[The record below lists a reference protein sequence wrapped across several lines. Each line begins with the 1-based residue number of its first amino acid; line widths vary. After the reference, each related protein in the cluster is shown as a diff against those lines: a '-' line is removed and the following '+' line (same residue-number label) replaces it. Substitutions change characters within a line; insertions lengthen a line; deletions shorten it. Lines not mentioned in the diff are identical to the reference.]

1 MTIARPA
8 DATASFWISA
18 VLLGIAAA
26 AAFHLAPS
34 LPLGVAF
41 DEKLKVDFVIKGEEN
56 FQHPLLMLQIVR
68 AAVLA
73 TGAVGKEGVLELG
86 RLAAALSGGLF
97 VFSACALAR
106 RAMGDVAALGAGLLT
121 AVAPLTV
128 LHAQLFKEDIF
139 LAPWLI
145 LGLYALDRLIETPTW
160 RRAVLFGLA
169 AGLAVSS
176 KYIGV
181 VLLAL
186 SLLPPLWVDTDIR
199 RYYRMVALSAVVA
212 ALVFCIV
219 DYPLFTNPHI
229 FAGGVKSEVD
239 HSLSGHLIVLYG
251 WQSNFLFTWTANLW
265 PGLRAPLALAGL
277 AGALLVAM
285 QWRASPPVLRRLLIF
300 AVVWYLLH
308 ELPPMKPYPEG
319 ARHMTV
325 MAAVFAVF
333 AAYAA
338 EWLGTR
344 LPERSRAFALVAM
357 IAAIA
362 IVPAF
367 FSYRLVMSAP
377 DDTQLVVRRIGA
389 TLPEPVVWAKPATTE
404 PSRELARPI
413 EEIEQWP
420 GFIVLNEL
428 FAEQYL
434 KALTLRGQQRIMRER
449 AKSYEALMKRPALR
463 VTSTAGSF
471 AFRNVPHRI
480 VALGGDP
487 TALAA
492 AAERF
497 ADEPDI
503 KLDVVPGQTAAGS
516 GEP

>member
-1 MTIARPA
+1 
-8 DATASFWISA
+8 
-18 VLLGIAAA
+18 
-26 AAFHLAPS
+26 
-34 LPLGVAF
+34 
-41 DEKLKVDFVIKGEEN
+41 
-56 FQHPLLMLQIVR
+56 MLQIVR
-68 AAVLA
+68 LAALA
-73 TGAVGKEGVLELG
+73 TGAVDKEGVLELG

-176 KYIGV
+176 KYVGL

-186 SLLPPLWVDTDIR
+186 SLLPPLWVDTDFW
-199 RYYRMVALSAVVA
+199 RYYRMVALSTVVA
-212 ALVFCIV
+212 ALVFCII

-239 HSLSGHLIVLYG
+239 YSLSGHLIVLYG

-265 PGLRAPLALAGL
+265 PGLRAPPALAGL
-277 AGALLVAM
+277 AGAL
-285 QWRASPPVLRRLLIF
+285 
-300 AVVWYLLH
+300 
-308 ELPPMKPYPEG
+308 
-319 ARHMTV
+319 
-325 MAAVFAVF
+325 
-333 AAYAA
+333 
-338 EWLGTR
+338 
-344 LPERSRAFALVAM
+344 LVAM

-367 FSYRLVMSAP
+367 VSYRLVQSAP

-389 TLPEPVVWAKPATTE
+389 TLPEPVIWAKPATTE

-434 KALTLRGQQRIMRER
+434 KALSLRGQQRIMRER

-463 VTSTAGSF
+463 VTSTAGRF

-487 TALAA
+487 AALAA

-497 ADEPDI
+497 SATPDI
-503 KLDVVPGQTAAGS
+503 KLDVLPGQSAAVSS
-516 GEP
+516 GP

>member
-26 AAFHLAPS
+26 AAYHLAPS

-338 EWLGTR
+338 EWVGTR

-377 DDTQLVVRRIGA
+377 DDTQLVIRRIGA

-516 GEP
+516 GGP

>member
-1 MTIARPA
+1 
-8 DATASFWISA
+8 
-18 VLLGIAAA
+18 
-26 AAFHLAPS
+26 
-34 LPLGVAF
+34 
-41 DEKLKVDFVIKGEEN
+41 
-56 FQHPLLMLQIVR
+56 
-68 AAVLA
+68 
-73 TGAVGKEGVLELG
+73 
-86 RLAAALSGGLF
+86 
-97 VFSACALAR
+97 
-106 RAMGDVAALGAGLLT
+106 
-121 AVAPLTV
+121 
-128 LHAQLFKEDIF
+128 
-139 LAPWLI
+139 
-145 LGLYALDRLIETPTW
+145 
-160 RRAVLFGLA
+160 
-169 AGLAVSS
+169 
-176 KYIGV
+176 
-181 VLLAL
+181 
-186 SLLPPLWVDTDIR
+186 
-199 RYYRMVALSAVVA
+199 
-212 ALVFCIV
+212 
-219 DYPLFTNPHI
+219 
-229 FAGGVKSEVD
+229 
-239 HSLSGHLIVLYG
+239 
-251 WQSNFLFTWTANLW
+251 
-265 PGLRAPLALAGL
+265 
-277 AGALLVAM
+277 M
-285 QWRASPPVLRRLLIF
+285 QWRASPPVLRRLLMF

-333 AAYAA
+333 SAYAA
-338 EWLGTR
+338 EWLAER

-487 TALAA
+487 AALAA

-503 KLDVVPGQTAAGS
+503 KLEVMPVQTAAGS

>member
-1 MTIARPA
+1 
-8 DATASFWISA
+8 
-18 VLLGIAAA
+18 
-26 AAFHLAPS
+26 
-34 LPLGVAF
+34 
-41 DEKLKVDFVIKGEEN
+41 
-56 FQHPLLMLQIVR
+56 MLQIVR

-97 VFSACALAR
+97 VFAACVLAR

-199 RYYRMVALSAVVA
+199 RYCRMVALSAVA
-212 ALVFCIV
+212 AGLVFCTV

-229 FAGGVKSEVD
+229 FAGGVKSEVE

-277 AGALLVAM
+277 AGAVLVAVR
-285 QWRASPPVLRRLLIF
+285 WRASPPVMRRLLIF
-300 AVVWYLLH
+300 AAVWYPLH

-333 AAYAA
+333 SAYAA
-338 EWLGTR
+338 EWLAER

-357 IAAIA
+357 IAAMVRPPGA
-362 IVPAF
+362 A
-367 FSYRLVMSAP
+367 
-377 DDTQLVVRRIGA
+377 VRRQELS
-389 TLPEPVVWAKPATTE
+389 LPVSHASGRQA
-404 PSRELARPI
+404 A
-413 EEIEQWP
+413 
-420 GFIVLNEL
+420 NHH
-428 FAEQYL
+428 
-434 KALTLRGQQRIMRER
+434 
-449 AKSYEALMKRPALR
+449 RPAR
-463 VTSTAGSF
+463 HMDRRRS
-471 AFRNVPHRI
+471 P
-480 VALGGDP
+480 
-487 TALAA
+487 
-492 AAERF
+492 
-497 ADEPDI
+497 
-503 KLDVVPGQTAAGS
+503 
-516 GEP
+516 